1 MAPQAT
7 MTSSRLLEREHE
19 LEAIRRTLAG
29 SAQGAGGLVV
39 IDGPAGVGKT
49 ALLDAALAIAQEEN
63 LLVLRAR
70 GAELERAFGFGIVRQ
85 LFDEV
90 LRGAIVDPAALFAG
104 AARFAAPLLAVELD
118 GTTAAPPDDP
128 FAARHALYW
137 LTANLATQRPLA
149 VLVDDAHWADGASLG
164 VLAHI
169 ANRLQGIPAALV
181 VASRTEES
189 PPALD
194 ALRRQGGTHATLLHV
209 PPLGQEAAA
218 AVVRSVAPDAD
229 DAVCRRSHA
238 ATGGNPFLLYE
249 LARAMLAGDGSAL
262 AEETPERVTR
272 EFAAR
277 LARQPETA
285 ARLARAAAVLGPGA
299 PLRQAAALAGLDD
312 AEAAEAAD
320 RLVAAGVL
328 RSAHPL
334 EFLHPLVGAAVYAG
348 VASAGRLPHPPAAGF
363 ASAARSQHHT
373 RAARLLDAE
382 GASSERVAAQ
392 LLHCQPAGDGWAYE
406 RLVAAARLASARG
419 AADAVATYLQRA
431 LDEPA
436 PPESR
441 GEILLDLGRAES
453 QFDHVAAVAHLR
465 EGLGGE
471 IEIRR
476 RFEGTMLLA
485 GLLGQTG
492 RAPEAADVL
501 EAQFEAF
508 AERPDLRGPMEAAL
522 ANITRIDP
530 VTRRRATAVIER
542 LRRRVE
548 EDERDPAVLGTIAAE
563 MGMAGE
569 APDRMAD
576 IAERAVAGVDATATT
591 AAGWSW
597 YNATR
602 SLVVA
607 ERYDVA
613 LRVLNAAVDR
623 ARERGAVFDAGCALT
638 FRGELFVHVGDLASA
653 EVDARTL
660 LEISTA
666 YGWPLGEGFAAA
678 TLGEVLIE
686 RGELD
691 EASRLLTGGP
701 RAGPAVTV
709 AHLYPNVWVLLAR
722 GRLRLAQG
730 RIEEAIGELG

>member
-90 LRGAIVDPAALFAG
+90 LRGAIIDPAALFAG

-118 GTTAAPPDDP
+118 GRAAAPPDDP

-169 ANRLQGIPAALV
+169 ANRLQGIAAALV
-181 VASRTEES
+181 LASRTEES

-209 PPLGQEAAA
+209 SALGEEAAA

-229 DAVCRRSHA
+229 DAVWRRSHA
-238 ATGGNPFLLYE
+238 ATGGNPFLLHE
-249 LARAMLAGDGSAL
+249 LARSMLAGDGSAL
-262 AEETPERVTR
+262 AEQSPERVTR

-277 LARQPETA
+277 LARQPEAA

-299 PLRQAAALAGLDD
+299 PLRQAAALARLSD

-328 RSAHPL
+328 RSAYPL

-348 VASAGRLPHPPAAGF
+348 F
-363 ASAARSQHHT
+363 ASAARSHDHA

-382 GASSERVAAQ
+382 GVSPERVAAQ
-392 LLHCQPAGDGWAYE
+392 LLHCQPAGDRWAYE

-431 LDEPA
+431 L
-436 PPESR
+436 
-441 GEILLDLGRAES
+441 
-453 QFDHVAAVAHLR
+453 
-465 EGLGGE
+465 
-471 IEIRR
+471 
-476 RFEGTMLLA
+476 
-485 GLLGQTG
+485 
-492 RAPEAADVL
+492 
-501 EAQFEAF
+501 
-508 AERPDLRGPMEAAL
+508 
-522 ANITRIDP
+522 
-530 VTRRRATAVIER
+530 
-542 LRRRVE
+542 
-548 EDERDPAVLGTIAAE
+548 
-563 MGMAGE
+563 
-569 APDRMAD
+569 
-576 IAERAVAGVDATATT
+576 
-591 AAGWSW
+591 
-597 YNATR
+597 
-602 SLVVA
+602 
-607 ERYDVA
+607 
-613 LRVLNAAVDR
+613 
-623 ARERGAVFDAGCALT
+623 
-638 FRGELFVHVGDLASA
+638 
-653 EVDARTL
+653 
-660 LEISTA
+660 
-666 YGWPLGEGFAAA
+666 
-678 TLGEVLIE
+678 
-686 RGELD
+686 
-691 EASRLLTGGP
+691 
-701 RAGPAVTV
+701 
-709 AHLYPNVWVLLAR
+709 
-722 GRLRLAQG
+722 
-730 RIEEAIGELG
+730 